1 MPVEPMVIILG
12 AGQPFAGTEPSALVQ
27 TSGDRRALDWILEAF
42 KKSLSDPEIH
52 FVGGYRLEEIIEEY
66 PDIHFSHNEDW
77 ESSGTISSLF
87 TAPIPDDRPLYICY
101 ADTIFEPSV
110 VTDLNTNELV
120 TTAVDTSWQTRYRS
134 RTTDSLERAEKVT
147 LSENRVTDAGI
158 KLNID
163 DADAEFTGLVRFS
176 PEALTRARNLWQA
189 RALDDQA
196 NLPDLLRAL
205 SATDQIVTA
214 VDIGD
219 CWAELETAED
229 VARFVLDTKANTL
242 RRLRSM
248 VEQSTILDQ
257 YTFTVGEYRNNPEEI
272 HAAIPDALK
281 TDTVIIRSS
290 ALAEDGWKES
300 NAGAFES
307 VLDVPTNDGTTLAAA
322 IDKVI
327 DSYPNDDPQNQVLVQ
342 PMVDEVDQSG
352 VVMTRALDGHSPYY
366 VINYDAT
373 TASTESVTDGTGE
386 HLRTAIIR
394 KDIVTNGVESV
405 DGDDSLQISSE
416 TQSPT
421 GLDLDSLLTAVR
433 ELEELIGH
441 DSLDIEFAID
451 NAGTV
456 YVLQARPITLDPAE
470 RSVNDKTLF
479 ETVDAA
485 REKFQQSQQSSPFIL
500 GDRTIYGVM
509 PDWNPAEI
517 IGRQPRQ
524 LAASLYRYLVM
535 DEIWATQRA
544 EYGYRDV
551 RPQRLMKQFAGQPYV
566 DVRADFNS
574 FIPESVPDDLVE
586 RLVNYYLDRLEAN
599 PELHDKVEFD
609 IALTCLTFDYDEQI
623 EPLIDGGFTREELK
637 PFREGLRE
645 ITQEAY
651 DRINEDYETIERLD
665 SRYEE
670 LTSAGMPPLQTAYH
684 LLEDCRRLGTLP
696 FAHLARTAFVATSLL
711 RSLERIGV
719 LTSDQRSAFQNSLN
733 TVARQFEAD
742 AYLVATDELSW
753 KAFVDEYGHLR
764 PGTYEITSPT
774 YAAAPEEY
782 LRPIVE
788 NATESTDHPGPT
800 EVWDDET
807 KADIERELDR
817 IGLPTE
823 ADAFIEFLVN
833 AIEGREHAKFIFS
846 RNLSDAL
853 ELIVEFGNQH
863 DLTRDEL
870 SHVHIKDFFE
880 LTVDHPPSDIDDW
893 LAERIHEGRTRHAV
907 TQAVELPP
915 LLFDEQDFLVFE
927 RPAREPNF
935 VTNDTVTADAIEIDG
950 DDDPAAVDGKIILIP
965 QADPGYDWLFGH
977 DIAGLITKYGGSNSH
992 MAVRAAE
999 FSLSAA
1005 IGVGENRYDQLRHA
1019 DVIELNCDGRYTEVI
1034 Q

>member
-1 MPVEPMVIILG
+1 MTAEPMVVILG

-42 KKSLSDPEIH
+42 EKALPNPEIH

-77 ESSGTISSLF
+77 ESSGTVSSLF
-87 TAPIPDDRPLYICY
+87 TAPIPADRPVYICY
-101 ADTIFEPSV
+101 ADTIFEPS
-110 VTDLNTNELV
+110 TIDDLHTEYPV
-120 TTAVDTSWQTRYRS
+120 TTAVDASWQTRYRS

-147 LSENRVTDAGI
+147 LANNRVTDAGI
-158 KLNID
+158 ELAID
-163 DADAEFTGLVRFS
+163 DADAEFTGLARFS
-176 PEALTRARNLWQA
+176 PEAIARARNLWQA
-189 RALDDQA
+189 RTLDNQA

-205 SATDQIVTA
+205 SATDQTVTA

-219 CWAELETAED
+219 RWAELETADD

-242 RRLRSM
+242 RRLQSM

-257 YTFTVGEYRNNPEEI
+257 YTFTVGEYRDNPEDI
-272 HAAIPDALK
+272 HAAIPDALN

-290 ALAEDGWKES
+290 ALAEDGWEES

-307 VLDVPTNDGTTLAAA
+307 VLDVPTNDQTTLATA
-322 IDKVI
+322 IQEVI
-327 DSYPNDDPQNQVLVQ
+327 DSYPDDDPQNQVLVQ
-342 PMVDEVDQSG
+342 PMVDNVDQSG

-386 HLRTAIIR
+386 HLRTAIVR
-394 KDIVTNGVESV
+394 KDTVTNGVEYL
-405 DGDDSLQISSE
+405 DKNNTPQTDND
-416 TQSPT
+416 TQYPT
-421 GLDLDSLLTAVR
+421 GLDLDALLTAVR

-451 NAGTV
+451 EAGTV

-470 RSVNDKTLF
+470 RSVDDETLF

-485 REKFQQSQQSSPFIL
+485 RKKFQQSQQSSPFIL

-551 RPQRLMKQFAGQPYV
+551 RPQPLMKQFAGQPYV

-574 FIPESVPDDLVE
+574 FIPASVPDDLAE

-609 IALTCLTFDYDEQI
+609 IALTCLTFDYDDQI
-623 EPLIDGGFTREELK
+623 EPLLDAGFTEAELE

-651 DRINEDYETIERLD
+651 DRIDEDYETIERLD
-665 SRYEE
+665 TRYEE
-670 LTSAGMPPLQTAYH
+670 LVDAEMPPLQTAYH

-742 AYLVATDELSW
+742 AYRVATDELSW
-753 KAFVDEYGHLR
+753 DAFVDEYGHLR

-788 NATESTDHPGPT
+788 NATEPTDHPDPI

-807 KADIERELDR
+807 KEAIEQELDQ
-817 IGLPTE
+817 IGLPAD
-823 ADAFIEFLVN
+823 ADAFIQFLVD

-846 RNLSDAL
+846 HNLSDAL
-853 ELIVEFGNQH
+853 
-863 DLTRDEL
+863 
-870 SHVHIKDFFE
+870 
-880 LTVDHPPSDIDDW
+880 
-893 LAERIHEGRTRHAV
+893 
-907 TQAVELPP
+907 
-915 LLFDEQDFLVFE
+915 
-927 RPAREPNF
+927 
-935 VTNDTVTADAIEIDG
+935 
-950 DDDPAAVDGKIILIP
+950 
-965 QADPGYDWLFGH
+965 
-977 DIAGLITKYGGSNSH
+977 
-992 MAVRAAE
+992 
-999 FSLSAA
+999 
-1005 IGVGENRYDQLRHA
+1005 
-1019 DVIELNCDGRYTEVI
+1019 
-1034 Q
+1034 